1 MQRGVIIFTKEE
13 SLELNQLTQANEAA
27 PALLQQKFANE
38 TQDAA
43 NYELSVE
50 EVNWLLDQLPT
61 PQNST
66 EIQNNIRTKL
76 YAFLA

>member
-1 MQRGVIIFTKEE
+1 MQRGLITFTKEE
-13 SLELNQLTQANEAA
+13 SLELNQLTQANETA